1 MSDLY
6 INIRI
11 FDYHFQLNNRW
22 KFRISN
28 NADSHSRKGYPN
40 GKFRIYQFF
49 N

>member
-11 FDYHFQLNNRW
+11 FDWHFQVSDKW
-22 KFRISN
+22 KVRISN
-28 NADSHSRKGYPN
+28 NADSHSRKNYPD
-40 GKFRIYQFF
+40 GKFRVYQFF